1 MGKNAVVLSLSMSPF
16 PDTAPY
22 FLTSSADAFIAK
34 HPLPLSASTAS
45 ALESVKV
52 VNTKHSGQQSISM
65 RSDGKIFATAGWDTR
80 IRVYSAKTMKELAV
94 LKWHREGC
102 YAVAFGRVLEQE
114 GSEKDGVVVTAEER
128 RREKAKAVHWVAGG
142 AKDGKVSLW
151 EIY

>member
-1 MGKNAVVLSLSMSPF
+1 
-16 PDTAPY
+16 
-22 FLTSSADAFIAK
+22 
-34 HPLPLSASTAS
+34 
-45 ALESVKV
+45 
-52 VNTKHSGQQSISM
+52 M

-102 YAVAFGRVLEQE
+102 YAVAFGEVLSQE
-114 GSEKDGVVVTAEER
+114 GSGEDGVMVTAEER
-128 RREKAKAVHWVAGG
+128 RRERVKTVHWVAGG

>member
-1 MGKNAVVLSLSMSPF
+1 MLSLSISPF

-22 FLTSSADAFIAK
+22 FLTSSADAVIAK
-34 HPLPLSASTAS
+34 HPLHLSTSTAPEP
-45 ALESVKV
+45 AKV
-52 VNTKHSGQQSISM
+52 VNTKHSGQQSISV

-102 YAVAFGRVLEQE
+102 YAVAFGEVLEQE
-114 GSEKDGVVVTAEER
+114 GNGEDGVMITAEER
-128 RREKAKAVHWVAGG
+128 RRERVKAVHWVAGG